1 MALDL
6 QIDAIGLPAL
16 ILNLPQTAS
25 NITINGSGNL
35 EGYMKKKIVVLD
47 TDQNSSEELVNML
60 NSKNYP
66 FTQAHSLSSLKYI
79 LESDQYVAVILDIDS
94 VPVDNRTIRQLAL
107 KHTGVRF
114 LCTSKDRFH
123 PELKDA
129 ICYHIYACLNK
140 PVDPDEL
147 IFWIK
152 SIYEEEDIPD
162 S

>member
-1 MALDL
+1 
-6 QIDAIGLPAL
+6 
-16 ILNLPQTAS
+16 
-25 NITINGSGNL
+25 
-35 EGYMKKKIVVLD
+35 MKKKIVVLD
-47 TDQNSSEELVNML
+47 TDQNSSLELVNML
-60 NSKNYP
+60 NSQNYP
-66 FTQAHSLSSLKYI
+66 FTQAHSLSALKEF
-79 LESDQYVAVILDIDS
+79 LVSDQYVAVILDIDS

-147 IFWIK
+147 LFWIK
-152 SIYEEEDIPD
+152 SIYQEEDIPD
-162 S
+162 T